1 MKAYMR
7 LCDWSLKWRQA
18 VFSVRCEW
26 RPKEQVTVSFARQVQ
41 GMYRKRYI
49 SPSVRGV
56 RKV

>member
-1 MKAYMR
+1 MR